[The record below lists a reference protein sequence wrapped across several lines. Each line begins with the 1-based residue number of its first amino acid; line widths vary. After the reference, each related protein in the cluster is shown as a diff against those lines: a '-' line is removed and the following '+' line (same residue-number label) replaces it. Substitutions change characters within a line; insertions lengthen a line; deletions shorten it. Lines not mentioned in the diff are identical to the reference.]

1 MIEVG
6 ADNNN
11 LYPTRYLNSLDL
23 LGLPPSKL
31 HLKVGCPIMLLLNI
45 VPKHGLCNGSQLIM
59 THLNDRVVEMCILTS
74 MHVGETTFVPRITLQ
89 PTMFEIP
96 FKFIQRQFHVKVVFI
111 MTINKSQR

>member
-31 HLKVGCPIMLLLNI
+31 HLKVGCPIMLLQY
-45 VPKHGLCNGSQLIM
+45 CSQM
-59 THLNDRVVEMCILTS
+59 
-74 MHVGETTFVPRITLQ
+74 
-89 PTMFEIP
+89 
-96 FKFIQRQFHVKVVFI
+96 
-111 MTINKSQR
+111 